1 MAEYMAGPIT
11 PAQIETALNEGSPRW
26 QVIATLVAA
35 LGGDEPYFYGL
46 WRSAVA
52 GNA

>member
-1 MAEYMAGPIT
+1 MAERMAGPIT
-11 PAQIETALNEGSPRW
+11 PAQVETALYEGSPRW

-46 WRSAVA
+46 WRRAVA
-52 GNA
+52 GSA